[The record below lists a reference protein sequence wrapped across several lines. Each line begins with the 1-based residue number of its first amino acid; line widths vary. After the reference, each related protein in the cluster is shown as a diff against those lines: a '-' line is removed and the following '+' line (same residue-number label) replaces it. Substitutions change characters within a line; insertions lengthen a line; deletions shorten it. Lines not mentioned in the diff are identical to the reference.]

1 MWNEKPVDVQNEDI
15 ENFVKDVVF
24 LKDLINRLQAENDTL
39 CKRLKDMKK
48 ALFEQQAYAS
58 KLQAENEKL
67 NQINFDLCNAGGR
80 ILHKVETIKAEAY
93 KEFAERL
100 KKEIYTNIKNN
111 NMTKSQY
118 IAENYKCLS
127 CDFIATSR
135 GKNEGLK
142 TAFKLVNNLLKEMV
156 GEDNV

>member
-1 MWNEKPVDVQNEDI
+1 MTHKEIIKALECCKPGNDEGCLNCPLD
-15 ENFVKDVVF
+15 NFSLPDCAERLSKESI
-24 LKDLINRLQAENDTL
+24 DLINRQQAEIEQWKEEANRYQTL
-39 CKRLKDMKK
+39 WCEDVQFAR
-48 ALFEQQAYAS
+48 
-58 KLQAENEKL
+58 
-67 NQINFDLCNAGGR
+67 
-80 ILHKVETIKAEAY
+80 AEAI

-111 NMTKSQY
+111 TMTKSQY

-142 TAFKLVNNLLKEMV
+142 TAFKLVNNLVKEMV
-156 GEDNV
+156 GEDK